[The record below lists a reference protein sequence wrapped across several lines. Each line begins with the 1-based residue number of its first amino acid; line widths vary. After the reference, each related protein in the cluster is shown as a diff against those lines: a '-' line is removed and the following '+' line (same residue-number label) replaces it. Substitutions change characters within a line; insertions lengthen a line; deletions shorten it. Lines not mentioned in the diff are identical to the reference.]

1 MCYNNGTTNLHKSFS
16 ETRSEMQRERKYLVM
31 IKLLVGVKGTGKTKT
46 LIAAANEAL
55 ENSKGYVVCI
65 EKGATLR
72 HDISYKVRLV
82 NTDDYLIDSGAA
94 LGGLVAGILA
104 GNSDVTDLFID
115 GTRKICGYDME
126 ALDKFLAD
134 LEKIVR
140 DSNLNVTITVSCAPE
155 DATETMK
162 KYL

>member
-1 MCYNNGTTNLHKSFS
+1 MEKIKLNLQLFAEMNTNLTSS
-16 ETRSEMQRERKYLVM
+16 EGLSGEMKKYY
-31 IKLLVGVKGTGKTKT
+31 
-46 LIAAANEAL
+46 
-55 ENSKGYVVCI
+55 S
-65 EKGATLR
+65 
-72 HDISYKVRLV
+72 
-82 NTDDYLIDSGAA
+82 DYLIDNAAA
-94 LGGLVAGILA
+94 LGGLVSGILA

-115 GTRKICGYDME
+115 GTRKICGYDMV

-140 DSNLNVTITVSCAPE
+140 DSDLNVTITVSCAPE

>member
-1 MCYNNGTTNLHKSFS
+1 
-16 ETRSEMQRERKYLVM
+16 M

-46 LIAAANEAL
+46 LIAAVNEAL
-55 ENSKGYVVCI
+55 ETSKGYVVCI

-72 HDISYKVRLV
+72 HEISYKVRLV
-82 NTDDYLIDSGAA
+82 NTDDYLIDNAAA

-115 GTRKICGYDME
+115 GTRKICGYDMD

-134 LEKIVR
+134 LEKVIR
-140 DSNLNVTITVSCAPE
+140 DTDVNVTITVSVAPE

>member
-1 MCYNNGTTNLHKSFS
+1 
-16 ETRSEMQRERKYLVM
+16 M

-46 LIAAANEAL
+46 LIAAVNEAL

-72 HDISYKVRLV
+72 HEISYKVRLV
-82 NTDDYLIDSGAA
+82 NTDDYLIDNGAA

-115 GTRKICGYDME
+115 GTRKICGYDMV

-134 LEKIVR
+134 LEKVTR
-140 DSNLNVTITVSCAPE
+140 DTNVNITITISVAPE